1 MIDLSYFSLPFPPV
15 HLPSVMA
22 LDAPNRL
29 SEAVST
35 PVLVIGMTV
44 LVFMEYDTRRITR
57 NTGAMQVPVMPR
69 VPALDRHIVLIHRD
83 NIEIS

>member
-1 MIDLSYFSLPFPPV
+1 
-15 HLPSVMA
+15 MA
-22 LDAPNRL
+22 LYAPNRL

-57 NTGAMQVPVMPR
+57 NTGAMQVPVMIC
-69 VPALDRHIVLIHRD
+69 VPALDGHIVLIYRD
-83 NIEIS
+83 NVSATLSPLTMHLT